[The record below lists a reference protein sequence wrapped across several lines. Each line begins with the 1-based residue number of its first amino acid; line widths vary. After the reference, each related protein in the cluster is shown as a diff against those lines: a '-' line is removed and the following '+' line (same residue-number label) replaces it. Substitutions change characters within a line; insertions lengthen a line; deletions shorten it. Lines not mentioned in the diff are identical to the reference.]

1 MAVFPMFIELEK
13 EICLIIGG
21 GKVALRKAEVL
32 LDMGAEVHVI
42 SRRFEPELLKLQS
55 GQENRECCSVPIGNL
70 ECHEINEGPL
80 AAAVWLEQN
89 ARKEGIGNV
98 IMLICATDD
107 ERVNHQTVLW
117 ARKHGIPANSATNPA
132 DCDFYFPSVVRR
144 GNLMVGISTGGRTPS
159 LSRMV
164 SRQIQETLPDW
175 YETLAETGVEARER
189 IHQATS
195 DSGERKEIL
204 VKVLRAALEDRGRLT
219 EEDIDKIIREN
230 RSGEEND

>member
-1 MAVFPMFIELEK
+1 MSVFPMFIELEK

-21 GKVALRKAEVL
+21 GKVALRKAALL

-42 SRRFEPELLKLQS
+42 SRKFEPELEKLQ
-55 GQENRECCSVPIGNL
+55 EPERL
-70 ECHEINEGPL
+70 ECHAVDEGSL

-89 ARKEGIGNV
+89 ARKKGIGNV
-98 IMLICATDD
+98 AMVICATDD
-107 ERVNHQTVLW
+107 EQVNHQMVLW
-117 ARKHGIPANSATNPA
+117 ARKNRIPANSATNPE

-144 GNLMVGISTGGRTPS
+144 GNLTVGISTGGRTPA

-175 YETLAETGVEARER
+175 YETLAETGSEARER
-189 IHQATS
+189 IHQATA

-204 VKVLRAALEDRGRLT
+204 VKVLRAALEDKGRLT
-219 EEDIDKIIREN
+219 EEDIDRIIRDN

>member
-21 GKVALRKAEVL
+21 GRVALRKAEVL

-42 SRRFEPELLKLQS
+42 SRKFEPELEKLQ
-55 GQENRECCSVPIGNL
+55 EPERL
-70 ECHEINEGPL
+70 ECHAVDEGPL

-89 ARKEGIGNV
+89 ARKDGFGNV
-98 IMLICATDD
+98 AMLICATDD
-107 ERVNHQTVLW
+107 ERVNHQMVLW
-117 ARKHGIPANSATNPA
+117 ARKNRIPANSATNPA

-144 GNLMVGISTGGRTPS
+144 GNLMVGISTGGRTPA

-164 SRQIQETLPDW
+164 SRQVQEALPDW

-230 RSGEEND
+230 RSGEKDD

>member
-1 MAVFPMFIELEK
+1 
-13 EICLIIGG
+13 
-21 GKVALRKAEVL
+21 
-32 LDMGAEVHVI
+32 
-42 SRRFEPELLKLQS
+42 
-55 GQENRECCSVPIGNL
+55 
-70 ECHEINEGPL
+70 
-80 AAAVWLEQN
+80 
-89 ARKEGIGNV
+89 
-98 IMLICATDD
+98 
-107 ERVNHQTVLW
+107 
-117 ARKHGIPANSATNPA
+117 
-132 DCDFYFPSVVRR
+132 
-144 GNLMVGISTGGRTPS
+144 MVGISTGGRTPA

>member
-1 MAVFPMFIELEK
+1 MKMAVFPMFIELEN

-42 SRRFEPELLKLQS
+42 SREFEPELEQCQS
-55 GQENRECCSVPIGNL
+55 PGRL
-70 ECHEINEGPL
+70 ECHAVDGGPL

-98 IMLICATDD
+98 AMLICATDD
-107 ERVNHQTVLW
+107 ERINHQMVLW
-117 ARKHGIPANSATNPA
+117 ARENRVPANSATNPA

-144 GNLMVGISTGGRTPS
+144 GNLMVGVSTGGRTPA

-164 SRQIQETLPDW
+164 ARQIQEILPEW

-189 IHQATS
+189 IHQANV

-204 VKVLRAALEDRGRLT
+204 VKVLKAALEDKGRLT
-219 EEDIDKIIREN
+219 EEDIDRIIQDN
-230 RSGEEND
+230 RSGEKNGR

>member
-1 MAVFPMFIELEK
+1 MAVFPMFIELEN

-32 LDMGAEVHVI
+32 IDMGAEVHII
-42 SRRFEPELLKLQS
+42 SREFEPELRKLQAP
-55 GQENRECCSVPIGNL
+55 ERL
-70 ECHEINEGPL
+70 ECHVVDEGPL

-89 ARKEGIGNV
+89 ARREGIGNV
-98 IMLICATDD
+98 AMLICATDD
-107 ERVNHQTVLW
+107 ERVNHQMVLW
-117 ARKHGIPANSATNPA
+117 ARKNRIPANSATNPA

-144 GNLMVGISTGGRTPS
+144 GNLMVGISTGGRTPA

-164 SRQIQETLPDW
+164 SRQIQEALPDW

-189 IHQATS
+189 IHQATT

-204 VKVLRAALEDRGRLT
+204 VKVLKAALEDRGRLT
-219 EEDIDKIIREN
+219 EADIDKIIRDS
-230 RSGEEND
+230 RSGEEN

>member
-1 MAVFPMFIELEK
+1 MAVFPLFIELEK
-13 EICLIIGG
+13 EICLISGG

-55 GQENRECCSVPIGNL
+55 GQKNRECCSAPIGNL

-98 IMLICATDD
+98 TMLICATDD
-107 ERVNHQTVLW
+107 ERVNHQMVLW

-132 DCDFYFPSVVRR
+132 DCDFYFPSIVTKDGLVI
-144 GNLMVGISTGGRTPS
+144 GLT
-159 LSRMV
+159 
-164 SRQIQETLPDW
+164 
-175 YETLAETGVEARER
+175 A
-189 IHQATS
+189 
-195 DSGERKEIL
+195 SGTDHGL
-204 VKVLRAALEDRGRLT
+204 VKRTRMELEEYLG
-219 EEDIDKIIREN
+219 K
-230 RSGEEND
+230 

>member
-1 MAVFPMFIELEK
+1 MAVFPMFIELER

-21 GKVALRKAEVL
+21 GKVAIRKAEVL

-42 SRRFEPELLKLQS
+42 SRKFEPELLELQTP
-55 GQENRECCSVPIGNL
+55 ERL
-70 ECHEINEGPL
+70 ECHEIDEGPL

-89 ARKEGIGNV
+89 ARKEGIGDV
-98 IMLICATDD
+98 AMLICATDD
-107 ERVNHQTVLW
+107 ERVNHQMVLW
-117 ARKHGIPANSATNPA
+117 ARKKRIPANSATNPK

-144 GNLMVGISTGGRTPS
+144 GNLAVGISTGGGTPA
-159 LSRMV
+159 LARMV
-164 SRQIQETLPDW
+164 SRQIQEALPDW

-189 IHQATS
+189 IRQATT

-204 VKVLRAALEDRGRLT
+204 VKVLQAALEDKGRLT
-219 EEDIDKIIREN
+219 EEDIDKIIRDN

>member
-21 GKVALRKAEVL
+21 GKVAFRKAAML

-42 SRRFEPELLKLQS
+42 SRKFEPELEKLQ
-55 GQENRECCSVPIGNL
+55 EPERL
-70 ECHEINEGPL
+70 ECHTVDEGPL

-98 IMLICATDD
+98 AMVICATDD
-107 ERVNHQTVLW
+107 EQVNHQMVLW
-117 ARKHGIPANSATNPA
+117 ARKNRIPANSATNPA

-144 GNLMVGISTGGRTPS
+144 GNLTVGISTGGRTPA

-175 YETLAETGVEARER
+175 YETLAETGSEARER
-189 IHQATS
+189 IHRATA

-204 VKVLRAALEDRGRLT
+204 VKVLRAALEDKGRLT
-219 EEDIDKIIREN
+219 EEDIDRIIRDN